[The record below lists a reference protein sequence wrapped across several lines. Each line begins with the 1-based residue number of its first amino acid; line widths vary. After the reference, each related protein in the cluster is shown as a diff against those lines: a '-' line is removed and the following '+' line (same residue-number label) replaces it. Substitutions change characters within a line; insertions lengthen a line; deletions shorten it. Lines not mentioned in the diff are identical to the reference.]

1 MPRGMLVIER
11 KDRAVRLQ
19 KHQLALVIRCAL
31 SDGLALR
38 VSIGIRQIQGKLGAL
53 DCLAVLVDLLDLGR
67 RQGGEVE
74 LK

>member
-1 MPRGMLVIER
+1 MIGVVLFV
-11 KDRAVRLQ
+11 KGYNGTVRLQ
-19 KHQLALVIRCAL
+19 KYQLALVIRCAL

-38 VSIGIRQIQGKLGAL
+38 VPIGIRPIQGKLGAL